1 MVRRKPEGSLSCAAD
16 VTTSPYPPTVPASAV
31 YAAEDQWS
39 GVLDRGGVV
48 DFFGSRLDV
57 PVQRRFGD
65 IDSVQAYV
73 DLVLRQDAVRRVYP
87 DAGAI
92 TVRASRGRTRA
103 LYRPELA
110 TIELPTQLWA
120 GRESVVLHEVAHH
133 LAASHGIPATR
144 TSVRWHGAEFR
155 AAMDLVVTCMLGEA
169 AALLL
174 RAGYDAAG
182 VR

>member
-1 MVRRKPEGSLSCAAD
+1 MS
-16 VTTSPYPPTVPASAV
+16 ASAV

-39 GVLDRGGVV
+39 GVLDRGGIV

-57 PVQRRFGD
+57 PMQRRFGD
-65 IDSVQAYV
+65 IAAVQAYV
-73 DLVLRQDAVRRVYP
+73 DLVLGQAAVRRAYP

-92 TVRASRGRTRA
+92 TVVPTRSRTRA
-103 LYRPELA
+103 LYRPESC
-110 TIELPTQLWA
+110 TIALPTELWA
-120 GRESVVLHEVAHH
+120 GRETVVLHEVSHH
-133 LAASHGIPATR
+133 LACSCGVAPVR
-144 TSVRWHGAEFR
+144 TSGRWHGAEFR
-155 AAMDLVVTCMLGEA
+155 AAMDVVVTCMLGEA